1 MKRKTSNSGNG
12 LGVLTRGAVYVAVA
26 VLLVGR
32 GFAQSP
38 TPASDYELKPI
49 KLPGANGAVALDYFA
64 YDSATGKLW
73 VPASNTGSV
82 DVIDEA
88 TDAISQVTGF
98 PTGEIERHGRKITVG
113 PTAASVG
120 DGVIYIG
127 NRGNGTL
134 CVIDATSLARGKC
147 VPVSPDHAV
156 TPDGVV
162 YVAATREL
170 WITLRPKAG
179 DGVAAKSIQV
189 FDASSPQH
197 LKPKANISLD
207 HLAEGYAVDNQRG
220 IFYTNIEEVGKTV
233 AIDVHSHRVIA
244 TWNPGSN
251 DLQGLALDNAR
262 RFLFVA
268 CGDHVVSI
276 DVGHDGKVLD
286 SITTGPGLDN
296 IDYSTDGKLLYAA
309 ASQAASLTIAE
320 VDDRGKFRLRATVPT
335 VKGARGVVAG
345 KGETA
350 YLIDPA
356 QGRILKLTRK

>member
-1 MKRKTSNSGNG
+1 MNRAFK
-12 LGVLTRGAVYVAVA
+12 
-26 VLLVGR
+26 
-32 GFAQSP
+32 FAQVAAIAVIQIVWVSGACAAD
-38 TPASDYELKPI
+38 TRYELQPI
-49 KLPGANGAVALDYFA
+49 NLPGASGAVALDYFA
-64 YDSATGKLW
+64 YDSGTGKLW

-98 PTGEIERHGRKITVG
+98 PTGEIERHKRKITLG
-113 PTAASVG
+113 PTAASIG
-120 DGVIYIG
+120 DGVIYVG

-134 CVIDATSLARGKC
+134 CVIDAKTLARGEC
-147 VPVSPDHAV
+147 VPVSVDRAV

-162 YVAATREL
+162 YVAAAREL

-179 DGVAAKSIQV
+179 DDVAAKSIQV

-197 LKPKANISLD
+197 LKPKANISLEN
-207 HLAEGYAVDNQRG
+207 LAEGYAVDNQRG

-233 AIDVHSHRVIA
+233 AIDVHSHKVIA
-244 TWNPGSN
+244 TWNPGSS
-251 DLQGLALDNAR
+251 DLQGLALDTAR

-268 CGDHVVSI
+268 CGDHIVSI

-296 IDYSTDGKLLYAA
+296 IDYSSDAKLLYAA
-309 ASQAASLTIAE
+309 ASQAASLTVAE
-320 VDDRGKFRLRATVPT
+320 VDDRGKFHLRATVPT
-335 VKGARGVVAG
+335 VKGTRGVVAG

-356 QGRILKLTRK
+356 EGRILKLTRK

>member
-1 MKRKTSNSGNG
+1 MNRAFKIAQVAAIAVIQIVWISGACAAD
-12 LGVLTRGAVYVAVA
+12 TK
-26 VLLVGR
+26 
-32 GFAQSP
+32 
-38 TPASDYELKPI
+38 YELKPI
-49 KLPGANGAVALDYFA
+49 NLPGATGAVALDYFA
-64 YDSATGKLW
+64 YDRATGKLW

-98 PTGEIERHGRKITVG
+98 PTGEIERRGRKITLG

-120 DGVIYIG
+120 DGVVYIG

-134 CVIDATSLARGKC
+134 CVIDAKTFARGEC
-147 VPVSPDHAV
+147 VPVSVDRAV

-170 WITLRPKAG
+170 WVTLRPKESGNA
-179 DGVAAKSIQV
+179 AAKSIQV

-197 LKPKANISLD
+197 LKPKANISLEN
-207 HLAEGYAVDNQRG
+207 LAEGYAVDNQRG

-233 AIDVHSHRVIA
+233 AIDVHSHKVVA
-244 TWNPGSN
+244 TWNPGSS
-251 DLQGLALDNAR
+251 DLQGLALDTAR
-262 RFLFVA
+262 RLLFVA
-268 CGDHVVSI
+268 CSDHVVSI

-296 IDYSTDGKLLYAA
+296 IDYSADGKLLYAA
-309 ASQAASLTIAE
+309 ASQAASLTVAE
-320 VDDRGKFRLRATVPT
+320 VDDRGKFHLRATVPT

-345 KGETA
+345 KDETA

-356 QGRILKLTRK
+356 EGRILKLTRK